1 MGSLNKKRKRW
12 EAEKKAKEIMNTPSF
27 KEAMKEQ
34 DIKSTANAIGRL
46 AFIAC
51 EFLEN
56 THGYKK
62 AGLKKFLKYLAD
74 CIEYTGEDE
83 EFFLTHDKYY
93 KEMLELDVLAEL
105 GLMLEEKE

>member
-1 MGSLNKKRKRW
+1 MGSLNKQRKRY
-12 EAEKKAKEIMNTPSF
+12 EAEKQAKEIMNTPRF

-34 DIKSTANAIGRL
+34 DIRSTANAIGRL

-56 THGYKK
+56 NHGYKK

-74 CIEYTGEDE
+74 CIDYTGQDED
-83 EFFLTHDKYY
+83 FFLTHDKYY
-93 KEMLELDVLAEL
+93 KEIMDLDVLGEL
-105 GLMLEEKE
+105 GLKLEEQ